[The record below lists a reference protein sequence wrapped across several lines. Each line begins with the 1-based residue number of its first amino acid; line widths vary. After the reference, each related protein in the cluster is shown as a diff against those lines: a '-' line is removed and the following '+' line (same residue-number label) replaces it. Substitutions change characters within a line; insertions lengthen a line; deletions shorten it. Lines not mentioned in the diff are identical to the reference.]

1 SVADEEEQ
9 ICKILKLSLDDERFS
24 SEFKILPKLVCSGRS
39 LFSIRDSNLR
49 INMAALDKKRLT
61 HCVCGAIERIDHWN
75 VTYSKP
81 VIIHGNFETKVDA
94 EIFRIQCFMG
104 DDQANGRQHRMTRSN
119 DVRKDD
125 EDVIR
130 PLNITDNYEWNGVKP
145 DFDQIFAQIIP
156 TRDLLERCSRTKPFV
171 NSTQMNVLIYGI
183 DSMSHVSWRKILPK
197 SYTYLKNTLKSVI
210 LDGRT
215 IKELPEVRRNKPGTH
230 HVDVYPLIWKDFT
243 DNGYVTLFG
252 EDLPEISLFSLRFN
266 GFDKVPVDHYMRP
279 FWLAVQKST
288 IRKRSGK
295 YCIGAKAK
303 HLYTLDYV
311 KEFFEKYQRVPKFAF
326 GFHTQL
332 SHAVTYPVQH
342 IDQDLKDFLHYL
354 QSAGHLENTLLIV
367 MADHGPR
374 FAKRSNSTVGRLE
387 ERLPMMSLTFPERFK
402 NRIRLTTPFDI
413 YETLQSV
420 LNIYNA
426 EKPVKPSDRGISLL
440 NVIPANR
447 TCKSAGIELH
457 WCTCMQFE
465 SLNATEPEVQQAAEY
480 AVTYIN
486 KLLYAVRDK
495 CLELKLKKIFGAR
508 KAYPNEQ
515 LTIETSPNNAL
526 FEVTFNL
533 DVISNVLSLNGDFS
547 RINPYGSQPYCISET
562 HPELRKYCLCREISG

>member
-1 SVADEEEQ
+1 VYTSDSVADEEEQ

-210 LDGRT
+210 LDGYN
-215 IKELPEVRRNKPGTH
+215 ILGDGTAAA
-230 HVDVYPLIWKDFT
+230 LIPMLT
-243 DNGYVTLFG
+243 G
-252 EDLPEISLFSLRFN
+252 
-266 GFDKVPVDHYMRP
+266 KVPVEPMSVYVFTRVCVCVCVITVIMRSIC
-279 FWLAVQKST
+279 FVLAYAHCFT
-288 IRKRSGK
+288 
-295 YCIGAKAK
+295 
-303 HLYTLDYV
+303 LY
-311 KEFFEKYQRVPKFAF
+311 
-326 GFHTQL
+326 
-332 SHAVTYPVQH
+332 
-342 IDQDLKDFLHYL
+342 
-354 QSAGHLENTLLIV
+354 
-367 MADHGPR
+367 
-374 FAKRSNSTVGRLE
+374 
-387 ERLPMMSLTFPERFK
+387 
-402 NRIRLTTPFDI
+402 
-413 YETLQSV
+413 
-420 LNIYNA
+420 
-426 EKPVKPSDRGISLL
+426 
-440 NVIPANR
+440 
-447 TCKSAGIELH
+447 
-457 WCTCMQFE
+457 
-465 SLNATEPEVQQAAEY
+465 
-480 AVTYIN
+480 
-486 KLLYAVRDK
+486 
-495 CLELKLKKIFGAR
+495 
-508 KAYPNEQ
+508 
-515 LTIETSPNNAL
+515 
-526 FEVTFNL
+526 
-533 DVISNVLSLNGDFS
+533 
-547 RINPYGSQPYCISET
+547 
-562 HPELRKYCLCREISG
+562 